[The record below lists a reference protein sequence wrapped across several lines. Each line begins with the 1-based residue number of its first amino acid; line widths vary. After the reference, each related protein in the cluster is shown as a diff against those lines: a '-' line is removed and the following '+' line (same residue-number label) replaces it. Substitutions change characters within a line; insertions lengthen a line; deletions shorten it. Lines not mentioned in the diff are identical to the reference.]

1 MTIDKDQIAELE
13 TLRARLAELE
23 KQKPVATVDSP
34 YIAETDMDLPI
45 GTKLFAAPVVSHD
58 VEKLIEERDELL
70 SALDAIADAFGVGED
85 ARKQLFVIVEN
96 AKNSARRSQCLSLIE
111 AKLFTFEVEDED
123 GENVEDCM
131 LNWGDDPDEYAARF
145 GEAMSVIANAK
156 CEEIKTELEAARKDA
171 EWISVENNLPGSQG
185 LDSEEVLCFIN
196 GHCEMTDFE
205 NRNGGAWGIRLGYY
219 DAEKSAFRVHGRP
232 EYHVT
237 HWKPLP
243 APPAIEQAKGG
254 VK

>member
-1 MTIDKDQIAELE
+1 MEELNKGYEFTKAQITELE
-13 TLRARLAELE
+13 SLRAWKAEIE
-23 KQKPVATVDSP
+23 KQEPVAYRYQVEGVFGPVWLNHMPNNLYKIISTQPLYAS
-34 YIAETDMDLPI
+34 
-45 GTKLFAAPVVSHD
+45 PVVSPD

-111 AKLFTFEVEDED
+111 AKFFTFEVEDED

-171 EWISVENNLPGSQG
+171 EWQPIETAPKTGRELILLLTPSNFPQVAYSNTWWTSGFSAENKP
-185 LDSEEVLCFIN
+185 
-196 GHCEMTDFE
+196 
-205 NRNGGAWGIRLGYY
+205 
-219 DAEKSAFRVHGRP
+219 
-232 EYHVT
+232 T

-243 APPAIEQAKGG
+243 EPPAIEQAKGG
-254 VK
+254 AA